1 MAFNYDASKLKSAYE
16 KAKENNYSNDP
27 LPEGTYHVK
36 VEKLEIGETGK
47 DSKNPGVPMGKIQF
61 RILKGEHKNKCLF
74 MNQVLFGFKDGEV
87 TAFGVKIFDD
97 FVESLEPSYDDW
109 KFSMCDSEDPVAEY
123 IDNILDVAEDIE
135 NLQYDIELTYK
146 EVNGNQYAKYKVVE
160 VYE

>member
-1 MAFNYDASKLKSAYE
+1 MAFTYDTKKLKDAYN

-36 VEKLEIGETGK
+36 VEKLEVGETK
-47 DSKNPGVPMGKIQF
+47 DGVPMGKIQF
-61 RILKGEHKNKCLF
+61 RILEGQHKNKCLF
-74 MNQVLFGFKDGEV
+74 MNQVLFGNKDGEV

-97 FVESLEPSYDDW
+97 FIESLEPSFDDY
-109 KFSMCDSEDPVAEY
+109 KFSNCDSKDPVAEY
-123 IDNILDVAEDIE
+123 KELILDVAEDIE
-135 NLQYDIELTYK
+135 NLQYDIELSYK

>member
-1 MAFNYDASKLKSAYE
+1 MAFDYKNVKALKEAYN

-36 VEKLEIGETGK
+36 VEKLEVGETK
-47 DSKNPGVPMGKIQF
+47 DGVPMGKIQF

-74 MNQVLFGFKDGEV
+74 MNQVLFGQKDGEV

-97 FVESLEPSYDDW
+97 FIESLEPSFDDY
-109 KFSMCDSEDPVAEY
+109 KFSNCDSEDPVAEY
-123 IDNILDVAEDIE
+123 KELILDVAEDIE